1 LVRVGKDSPVELTL
15 AVAVFSCF
23 YSISRLHTANQV
35 AVWNLVFICTI
46 FWYSGGGHFFLLFL
60 EPLVTTLVSTTKRMK
75 WSLSKVNDPFDTFA
89 ALKNSVSIPSDSE
102 CILVE
107 FVLPRTQFSR

>member
-1 LVRVGKDSPVELTL
+1 VGGSFVP
-15 AVAVFSCF
+15 F
-23 YSISRLHTANQV
+23 
-35 AVWNLVFICTI
+35 
-46 FWYSGGGHFFLLFL
+46 FL
-60 EPLVTTLVSTTKRMK
+60 EPLVITLVSTIKRKK

-89 ALKNSVSIPSDSE
+89 ALMKNSVSIPSDSE

>member
-1 LVRVGKDSPVELTL
+1 VGGS
-15 AVAVFSCF
+15 
-23 YSISRLHTANQV
+23 
-35 AVWNLVFICTI
+35 
-46 FWYSGGGHFFLLFL
+46 FFPFFL
-60 EPLVTTLVSTTKRMK
+60 EPLVITLVSTIKRKK

-89 ALKNSVSIPSDSE
+89 ALMKNSVSIPSDSE

>member
-1 LVRVGKDSPVELTL
+1 LVRVRKDSPVELKF

-23 YSISRLHTANQV
+23 YSFQGSMQLIKWQFGILF
-35 AVWNLVFICTI
+35 FIFTI
-46 FWYSGGGHFFLLFL
+46 FWYSGGVIFSFFL
-60 EPLVTTLVSTTKRMK
+60 EPLVITLVSTIKRKK

-89 ALKNSVSIPSDSE
+89 ALMKNSVSIPSDSE

-107 FVLPRTQFSR
+107 FVLLRTQFSR

>member
-1 LVRVGKDSPVELTL
+1 LVRVRKDSPVELTL

-23 YSISRLHTANQV
+23 YSFHGSIQLIKWQFGILFSFLQSFGTV
-35 AVWNLVFICTI
+35 
-46 FWYSGGGHFFLLFL
+46 GGSFVPFFL
-60 EPLVTTLVSTTKRMK
+60 EPLVITLVSTIKRKK

-89 ALKNSVSIPSDSE
+89 ALMKNSVSIPSDSE